1 MNKLKSNWKAS
12 LTFFCLL
19 LLVLSLG
26 VWQIDRG
33 YKKKELENT
42 FLERQSQP
50 VKEIKY
56 NTFENSD
63 LYRNV
68 VLEGKYLD
76 QIFLLDNKI
85 HNGKPGLKVFSP
97 FESINESLVLVSRG
111 WIEFE
116 DRSNLPMIKTER
128 NALKIQGILRSESK
142 DFILENDNMKKNTN
156 PILVQTINL
165 DELSNYLGEPLS
177 PYILELSE
185 LSKSAFV
192 KTWQPI
198 NLSSFRHFGYAVQWF
213 GLGLVLII
221 GYLFFLRKEGTKENE

>member
-12 LTFFCLL
+12 LIFFCLL

-56 NTFENSD
+56 NTFEDSD
-63 LYRNV
+63 LYRNI

-116 DRSNLPMIKTER
+116 DRSNLPMIKTEKS
-128 NALKIQGILRSESK
+128 ALKIQGILRSESK
-142 DFILENDNMKKNTN
+142 DFILENDNMKRNTN

-165 DELSNYLGEPLS
+165 DELSNYLGKPLS

>member
-12 LTFFCLL
+12 LTFFCLFL
-19 LLVLSLG
+19 FVLSLG

-128 NALKIQGILRSESK
+128 NVLKIQGILRSESK
-142 DFILENDNMKKNTN
+142 DFILENDNMKKNAN

-165 DELSNYLGEPLS
+165 DELSNYLGKPLS

>member
-56 NTFENSD
+56 NIFVNSD

-165 DELSNYLGEPLS
+165 DELSNYLGKPLS

>member
-12 LTFFCLL
+12 LTFFCLFL
-19 LLVLSLG
+19 FVLSLG

-56 NTFENSD
+56 NIFVNSD

-156 PILVQTINL
+156 PILVQTINI
-165 DELSNYLGEPLS
+165 DELSNYLGKPLS

-221 GYLFFLRKEGTKENE
+221 GYLFFLRKEGAKGE

>member
-1 MNKLKSNWKAS
+1 MNKLISNWKAS
-12 LTFFCLL
+12 LTFLSLL

-33 YKKKELENT
+33 YNKKELENT

-56 NTFENSD
+56 NSFLESD

-68 VLEGKYLD
+68 VLEGRYLEN
-76 QIFLLDNKI
+76 IFLLDNKTY
-85 HNGKPGLKVFSP
+85 NGKPGLKVFSP
-97 FESINESLVLVSRG
+97 FETTNNSLVLVSRG
-111 WIEFE
+111 WVEFE
-116 DRSNLPMIKTER
+116 DRSNLPIIKTI
-128 NALKIQGILRSESK
+128 NNVFKIQGVLRPESK
-142 DFILENDNMKKNTN
+142 DFVLENEEMNNKNN

-165 DELSNYLGEPLS
+165 SELSNFLGKPLS

-185 LSKSAFV
+185 LSESAFI

-213 GLGLVLII
+213 GLAIVLIV
-221 GYLFFLRKEGTKENE
+221 GYVFFLRKGETKANE

>member
-12 LTFFCLL
+12 LTFFCLF

-56 NTFENSD
+56 NTLDNSD

-165 DELSNYLGEPLS
+165 DELSNYLEKPLS

-185 LSKSAFV
+185 LSKSAFI

>member
-56 NTFENSD
+56 NTLENSD

-97 FESINESLVLVSRG
+97 FQSINESLVLVSRG

-116 DRSNLPMIKTER
+116 DRSNLPVIKTER

-165 DELSNYLGEPLS
+165 DELSSYLGKPLS

>member
-56 NTFENSD
+56 NTLENSD

-97 FESINESLVLVSRG
+97 FQSINESLVLVSRG

-116 DRSNLPMIKTER
+116 DRSNLPVIKTER

-165 DELSNYLGEPLS
+165 DELSNYLGKPLS

>member
-1 MNKLKSNWKAS
+1 MNILISNWKAS
-12 LTFFCLL
+12 LTFFLLL

-33 YKKKELENT
+33 YNKKELENT

-56 NTFENSD
+56 NTFQKSD

-68 VLEGKYLD
+68 VLEGRYLD
-76 QIFLLDNKI
+76 NTFLLDNRI
-85 HNGKPGLKVFSP
+85 NNGKPGLKVFSP
-97 FESINESLVLVSRG
+97 FETTNSSLVLVSRG
-111 WIEFE
+111 WIELK
-116 DRSNLPMIKTER
+116 DRSNLPMIKSSK
-128 NALKIQGILRSESK
+128 NILKIQGVLRPESK
-142 DFILENDNMKKNTN
+142 DFVLENEEMNKKNN

-165 DELSNYLGEPLS
+165 SELSNFLGKPLS

-185 LSKSAFV
+185 LSESAFV

-213 GLGLVLII
+213 GLAIVLIV
-221 GYLFFLRKEGTKENE
+221 GYAFFLRKGETKGNE

>member
-1 MNKLKSNWKAS
+1 MNKLISNWKAS
-12 LTFFCLL
+12 LTFLSLL

-33 YKKKELENT
+33 YNKKELENT

-56 NTFENSD
+56 NTFLESD

-68 VLEGKYLD
+68 VLEGRYLEN
-76 QIFLLDNKI
+76 IFLLDNKI
-85 HNGKPGLKVFSP
+85 YNGKPGLKVFSP
-97 FESINESLVLVSRG
+97 FETTNNSLVLVSRG
-111 WIEFE
+111 WVELE
-116 DRSNLPMIKTER
+116 NRSDLPTIKSSK
-128 NALKIQGILRSESK
+128 NILKIQGVLRPESK
-142 DFILENDNMKKNTN
+142 DFVLENEEMNNKNN

-165 DELSNYLGEPLS
+165 SELSNFLGKPLS

-185 LSKSAFV
+185 LSESAFI

-213 GLGLVLII
+213 GLAIVLIV
-221 GYLFFLRKEGTKENE
+221 GYVFFLRKGETKANE

>member
-56 NTFENSD
+56 NTFKNSD

-111 WIEFE
+111 WIELE
-116 DRSNLPMIKTER
+116 DRSNLPVIKTER

-142 DFILENDNMKKNTN
+142 DFILKNDNMKKNTN

-165 DELSNYLGEPLS
+165 DELSSYLGKPLS

>member
-56 NTFENSD
+56 NTFEISD

-165 DELSNYLGEPLS
+165 DELSSYLGKPLS

>member
-56 NTFENSD
+56 NMFENSD

-128 NALKIQGILRSESK
+128 NVLKIQGILRSESK

-165 DELSNYLGEPLS
+165 DELSNYLGKPLS

-221 GYLFFLRKEGTKENE
+221 GYLFFLRKEGAKENE

>member
-1 MNKLKSNWKAS
+1 MKVFISNWKAS
-12 LTFFCLL
+12 LTFLLLL

-33 YKKKELENT
+33 YNKKELENT

-56 NTFENSD
+56 NAFLESD

-68 VLEGKYLD
+68 VLEGKYLEK
-76 QIFLLDNKI
+76 IFFLDNKI

-97 FESINESLVLVSRG
+97 FETTNNNLVLVSRG
-111 WIEFE
+111 WIELE
-116 DRSNLPMIKTER
+116 DRSKLPTINTTK
-128 NALKIQGILRSESK
+128 NVLKLQGVLRPESQ
-142 DFILENDNMKKNTN
+142 DFVLENEEMPNKNN
-156 PILVQTINL
+156 PILLQTVNL
-165 DELSNYLGEPLS
+165 SELSNFLGKPLS

-185 LSKSAFV
+185 LSESAFV

-213 GLGLVLII
+213 GLAVVLIV
-221 GYLFFLRKEGTKENE
+221 GYVFFLRKGEIKDNE

>member
-1 MNKLKSNWKAS
+1 MNILISNWKAS
-12 LTFFCLL
+12 LTFFLLL

-33 YKKKELENT
+33 YNKKELENT

-56 NTFENSD
+56 NTFLESD

-68 VLEGKYLD
+68 VLEGRYLEN
-76 QIFLLDNKI
+76 IFFLDNRI

-97 FESINESLVLVSRG
+97 FEITNSGLVLVSRG
-111 WIEFE
+111 WVELE
-116 DRSNLPMIKTER
+116 DRSNLPMIRSSK
-128 NALKIQGILRSESK
+128 NILKIQGVLRPESK
-142 DFILENDNMKKNTN
+142 DFVLENEKMNKKNN
-156 PILVQTINL
+156 PILVQTVNL
-165 DELSNYLGEPLS
+165 SELSNFLGKPLS

-185 LSKSAFV
+185 LSESAFV

-213 GLGLVLII
+213 GLAIVLIV
-221 GYLFFLRKEGTKENE
+221 GYVFFLRKGETKGNE

>member
-85 HNGKPGLKVFSP
+85 YNGKPGLKVFSP

-165 DELSNYLGEPLS
+165 DELSNYLGKPLS

-185 LSKSAFV
+185 LSKSVFV

>member
-56 NTFENSD
+56 NTLENSD

-97 FESINESLVLVSRG
+97 FQSINESLVLVSRG

-116 DRSNLPMIKTER
+116 DRSNLPVIKTER

-142 DFILENDNMKKNTN
+142 DFILENDNIKKNTN

-165 DELSNYLGEPLS
+165 DELSNYLGKPLS

>member
-56 NTFENSD
+56 NTFKNSD

-116 DRSNLPMIKTER
+116 DRSNLPIIKTER

-165 DELSNYLGEPLS
+165 DELSSYLGKPLS

>member
-1 MNKLKSNWKAS
+1 MKVLISNWKAS
-12 LTFFCLL
+12 LTFFLLL

-26 VWQIDRG
+26 VWQIERG
-33 YKKKELENT
+33 YNKKELENT

-56 NTFENSD
+56 NEFLESD

-68 VLEGKYLD
+68 VLEGKYLEK
-76 QIFLLDNKI
+76 IFFLDNKI

-97 FESINESLVLVSRG
+97 FETTNNNLVLVSRG
-111 WIEFE
+111 WIELE
-116 DRSNLPMIKTER
+116 DRSKLPTINTTK
-128 NALKIQGILRSESK
+128 NVLKLQGVLRPESQ
-142 DFILENDNMKKNTN
+142 DFVLENEEMNNKNN
-156 PILVQTINL
+156 PILLQTVNL
-165 DELSNYLGEPLS
+165 SELSNFLGKPLS

-185 LSKSAFV
+185 LSESAFV

-213 GLGLVLII
+213 GLAVVLIV
-221 GYLFFLRKEGTKENE
+221 GYVFFLRKGEIKDNE

>member
-1 MNKLKSNWKAS
+1 MKVLISNWKAS
-12 LTFFCLL
+12 LTFLFLL

-33 YKKKELENT
+33 YNKKELENT

-56 NTFENSD
+56 NAFLESD

-68 VLEGKYLD
+68 VLEGKYLEK
-76 QIFLLDNKI
+76 IFFLDNKI

-97 FESINESLVLVSRG
+97 FETTNNNLVLVSRG
-111 WIEFE
+111 WIELE
-116 DRSNLPMIKTER
+116 DRSKLPTVNTTK
-128 NALKIQGILRSESK
+128 NVLKLQGVLRPESQ
-142 DFILENDNMKKNTN
+142 DFVLENEEMNNKNN
-156 PILVQTINL
+156 PILLQTVNL
-165 DELSNYLGEPLS
+165 SELSNFLGKPLS

-185 LSKSAFV
+185 LSESAFV

-213 GLGLVLII
+213 GLAVVLIV
-221 GYLFFLRKEGTKENE
+221 GYVFFLRKGEIKDNE

>member
-56 NTFENSD
+56 NMFEISD

-165 DELSNYLGEPLS
+165 DELSNYLGKPLS

>member
-12 LTFFCLL
+12 LTFFCLF

-26 VWQIDRG
+26 VWQLDRG

-56 NTFENSD
+56 NEFENSD
-63 LYRNV
+63 LYKNV

-76 QIFLLDNKI
+76 QVFLLDNKI

-128 NALKIQGILRSESK
+128 NALKIQGILRYESK

-165 DELSNYLGEPLS
+165 DELSNYLGKPLS

>member
-63 LYRNV
+63 LYRNI

-128 NALKIQGILRSESK
+128 NVLKIQGILRSESK

-165 DELSNYLGEPLS
+165 DELSNYLGKPLS

>member
-156 PILVQTINL
+156 PILVQTINI
-165 DELSNYLGEPLS
+165 DELSNYLGKPLS

>member
-56 NTFENSD
+56 NTLENSD

-116 DRSNLPMIKTER
+116 DRSNLPMIKTEG

-165 DELSNYLGEPLS
+165 DELSSYLGKPLS

>member
-12 LTFFCLL
+12 LTFFCLR

-128 NALKIQGILRSESK
+128 NVLKIQGILRSESK

-165 DELSNYLGEPLS
+165 DELSNYLGKPLS

>member
-1 MNKLKSNWKAS
+1 MKVLISNWKAS
-12 LTFFCLL
+12 LTFLLLL

-33 YKKKELENT
+33 YNKKELENT

-56 NTFENSD
+56 NEFLESD

-68 VLEGKYLD
+68 VLEGKYLEK
-76 QIFLLDNKI
+76 IFFLDNKI

-97 FESINESLVLVSRG
+97 FETTNNNLVLVSRG
-111 WIEFE
+111 WIELE
-116 DRSNLPMIKTER
+116 DRSKLPTINTTK
-128 NALKIQGILRSESK
+128 NVLKLQGVLRPESQ
-142 DFILENDNMKKNTN
+142 DFVLENEEMNNKNN
-156 PILVQTINL
+156 PILLQTVNL
-165 DELSNYLGEPLS
+165 SELSNFLGKPLS

-185 LSKSAFV
+185 LSESAFV

-213 GLGLVLII
+213 GLAVVLIV
-221 GYLFFLRKEGTKENE
+221 GYVFFLRKGEIKDNE

>member
-142 DFILENDNMKKNTN
+142 DFILENDNMKKNIN

-165 DELSNYLGEPLS
+165 DELSNYLGKPLS

>member
-19 LLVLSLG
+19 VLVLSLG

-56 NTFENSD
+56 NTFETSD

-128 NALKIQGILRSESK
+128 NVLKIQGILRSESK

-156 PILVQTINL
+156 PILIQTINL
-165 DELSNYLGEPLS
+165 DELSNYLGKPLS

>member
-56 NTFENSD
+56 NMLENSD
-63 LYRNV
+63 LYRNI

-165 DELSNYLGEPLS
+165 DELSNYLGKPLS

-221 GYLFFLRKEGTKENE
+221 GYLFFLRKEGAKGE

>member
-56 NTFENSD
+56 NIFENSD

-128 NALKIQGILRSESK
+128 NALKIQGILRYESK

-165 DELSNYLGEPLS
+165 DELSNYLGKPLS

>member
-85 HNGKPGLKVFSP
+85 HNGKPGLKVFIP

-165 DELSNYLGEPLS
+165 DELSNYLGKPLS

-221 GYLFFLRKEGTKENE
+221 GYLFFLRKEGAKENE

>member
-12 LTFFCLL
+12 LTFFCLF

-56 NTFENSD
+56 NMLVNSD

-85 HNGKPGLKVFSP
+85 HNGKPGVKVFSP

>member
-1 MNKLKSNWKAS
+1 MKVFISNWKAS
-12 LTFFCLL
+12 LTFFLL
-19 LLVLSLG
+19 LLVVLSLG

-33 YKKKELENT
+33 YNKKELENT

-56 NTFENSD
+56 NAFLESD

-68 VLEGKYLD
+68 VLEGKYLEK
-76 QIFLLDNKI
+76 IFFLDNRI

-97 FESINESLVLVSRG
+97 FETTNNNLVLVSRG
-111 WIEFE
+111 WIELE
-116 DRSNLPMIKTER
+116 DRSKLPTVNTTK
-128 NALKIQGILRSESK
+128 NVLKLQGVLRPESQ
-142 DFILENDNMKKNTN
+142 DFVLENEEMNNKNN
-156 PILVQTINL
+156 PILLQTVNL
-165 DELSNYLGEPLS
+165 SELSNFLGKPLS

-185 LSKSAFV
+185 LSESAFV

-213 GLGLVLII
+213 GLAVVLIV
-221 GYLFFLRKEGTKENE
+221 GYVFFLRKGEIKDNE

>member
-1 MNKLKSNWKAS
+1 MKVLISNWKAS
-12 LTFFCLL
+12 LTFLLLL

-33 YKKKELENT
+33 YNKKELENT

-56 NTFENSD
+56 NEFLESD

-68 VLEGKYLD
+68 VLEGKYLEK
-76 QIFLLDNKI
+76 IFFLDNRI

-97 FESINESLVLVSRG
+97 FETANNNLVLVSRG
-111 WIEFE
+111 WIELE
-116 DRSNLPMIKTER
+116 DRSKLPTIKTTK
-128 NALKIQGILRSESK
+128 NVLKLQGVLRPESQ
-142 DFILENDNMKKNTN
+142 DFVLENEEMNNKNN
-156 PILVQTINL
+156 PILLQTVNL
-165 DELSNYLGEPLS
+165 SELSNFLGKPLS

-185 LSKSAFV
+185 LSESAFV

-213 GLGLVLII
+213 GLAVVLIV
-221 GYLFFLRKEGTKENE
+221 GYVFFLRKGEIKDIE

>member
-1 MNKLKSNWKAS
+1 MKVLISNWKAS
-12 LTFFCLL
+12 LTFLLLL

-33 YKKKELENT
+33 YNKKELENT

-56 NTFENSD
+56 NAFLESD

-68 VLEGKYLD
+68 VLEGKYLEK
-76 QIFLLDNKI
+76 IFFLDNKI

-97 FESINESLVLVSRG
+97 FETTNNNLVLVSRG
-111 WIEFE
+111 WIELE
-116 DRSNLPMIKTER
+116 DRSKLPTINTTK
-128 NALKIQGILRSESK
+128 NVLKLQGVLRPESQ
-142 DFILENDNMKKNTN
+142 DFVLENEEMNNKNN
-156 PILVQTINL
+156 PILLQTVNL
-165 DELSNYLGEPLS
+165 SELSNFLGKPLS

-185 LSKSAFV
+185 LSESAFV

-198 NLSSFRHFGYAVQWF
+198 NLSSFRHFGYAAQWF
-213 GLGLVLII
+213 GLAVVLIV
-221 GYLFFLRKEGTKENE
+221 GYVFFLRKGEIKDNE

>member
-1 MNKLKSNWKAS
+1 MNKLKSNLKAS

-19 LLVLSLG
+19 VLVLSLG

-165 DELSNYLGEPLS
+165 DELSNYLGKPLS

-213 GLGLVLII
+213 GLGLVLIV